1 MKLKHFLNFFKK
13 IKDLAKAEKVA
24 FKNKILGLLL
34 YQWFQ
39 SVKHLSIFSRQELNY
54 TLGTILK
61 YKQITV
67 LSGSMWTKEVIVHAI

>member
-34 YQWFQ
+34 YQ
-39 SVKHLSIFSRQELNY
+39 
-54 TLGTILK
+54 
-61 YKQITV
+61 
-67 LSGSMWTKEVIVHAI
+67 